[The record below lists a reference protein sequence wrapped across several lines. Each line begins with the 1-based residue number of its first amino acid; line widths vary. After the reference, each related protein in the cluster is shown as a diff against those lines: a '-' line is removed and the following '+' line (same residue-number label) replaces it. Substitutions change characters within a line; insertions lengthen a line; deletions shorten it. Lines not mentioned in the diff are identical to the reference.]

1 MHRAGSAFIFWVA
14 LSLGGQA
21 AANADACSET
31 WFYSSMA
38 ATGERDL
45 SDYVD
50 EGGSQLAR
58 SDFDLIVRNLDKA
71 GASIDTCRQADTIAK
86 YAFVDAQRWQI
97 GFERGWVAAPDAAR
111 RMHAELQRLKAIR
124 FDRRDKRE
132 YDVVQVQDK
141 ALYKKA
147 GLAWDPVH

>member
-1 MHRAGSAFIFWVA
+1 MPTHVRRRGFSVRWPRPASAIYRSMSTKVA
-14 LSLGGQA
+14 AS
-21 AANADACSET
+21 
-31 WFYSSMA
+31 W
-38 ATGERDL
+38 
-45 SDYVD
+45 
-50 EGGSQLAR
+50 R

-71 GASIDTCRQADTIAK
+71 GGSVDACKQADTIAK

-97 GFERGWVAAPDAAR
+97 GFDRGWVAAPVAAR
-111 RMHAELQRLKAIR
+111 RIHVELQRLKAIR

-147 GLAWDPVH
+147 GLAWEPVH